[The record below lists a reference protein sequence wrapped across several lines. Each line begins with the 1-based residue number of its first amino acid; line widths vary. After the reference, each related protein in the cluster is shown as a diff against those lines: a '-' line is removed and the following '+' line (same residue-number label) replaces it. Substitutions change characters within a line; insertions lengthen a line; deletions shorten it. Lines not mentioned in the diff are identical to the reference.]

1 MNPVSVVGAFIMTLS
16 FLAFGI
22 GSVTLE
28 RFKMVGT
35 IVLVFFSLGI
45 FFECTAILLMYIGST
60 GTIYGLHAL
69 IGIFAL
75 LIMLV
80 NTVWVWR
87 VYIKKG
93 IDARVS
99 KSLLQYT
106 KTAYFIWVMAY
117 LAGIILLIWL

>member
-28 RFKMVGT
+28 RFKMVGI
-35 IVLVFFSLGI
+35 IVLVFFGLGI
-45 FFECTAILLMYIGST
+45 FFECTAILMMYIGPT
-60 GTIYGLHAL
+60 GKINGLHAL
-69 IGIFAL
+69 VGIFAL

-80 NTVWVWR
+80 NTVWVWWM
-87 VYIKKG
+87 YIKKG